1 MIQKIKQICQAY
13 GIRPQRSKGQ
23 NFLVSQEV
31 LDQIIQVADLK
42 SDDVILEVGPGFGI
56 LTEALIEKVKKVISV
71 ELDKKLFSFLQAK
84 FSEVKN
90 LELVNEDILKL
101 QPTSYNLQA
110 TTYKIVANIPYN
122 ITSKFLRKF
131 LSQDHKPFEM
141 VLLVQK
147 EVANRVCA
155 PTGKMSLLSV
165 SVQLYGQPEIIEVV
179 DKKNFWPEPEVDSA
193 ILKISDIK
201 NTKEI
206 TEWLVDITEKQF
218 WQVVK
223 IGFSARR
230 KKLSNNLSAGLRI
243 SAPEVKNTFEKIG
256 LDHQIR
262 AQNLEINDW
271 VKLAKTLK
279 IYLN

>member
-1 MIQKIKQICQAY
+1 
-13 GIRPQRSKGQ
+13 
-23 NFLVSQEV
+23 
-31 LDQIIQVADLK
+31 
-42 SDDVILEVGPGFGI
+42 
-56 LTEALIEKVKKVISV
+56 
-71 ELDKKLFSFLQAK
+71 
-84 FSEVKN
+84 
-90 LELVNEDILKL
+90 
-101 QPTSYNLQA
+101 
-110 TTYKIVANIPYN
+110 
-122 ITSKFLRKF
+122 
-131 LSQDHKPFEM
+131 M

>member
-1 MIQKIKQICQAY
+1 M
-13 GIRPQRSKGQ
+13 
-23 NFLVSQEV
+23 
-31 LDQIIQVADLK
+31 
-42 SDDVILEVGPGFGI
+42 
-56 LTEALIEKVKKVISV
+56 
-71 ELDKKLFSFLQAK
+71 
-84 FSEVKN
+84 
-90 LELVNEDILKL
+90 
-101 QPTSYNLQA
+101 
-110 TTYKIVANIPYN
+110 ANIPYN